1 MPRRRSGK
9 RPLWY
14 TSGSLDMSF
23 FKDEM
28 FSRFAVNA
36 LDSDDSDDSDDDRD
50 GGNSN
55 DDEEDDTSVA
65 GDILCKPGDT

>member
-36 LDSDDSDDSDDDRD
+36 LDSDDSDDDRD